1 MEACAV
7 VRAGVGRTLLVSKP
21 VRAQQG
27 VVAVAVAVAV
37 ETAQR
42 LFLCD
47 GNCCLDALVESVTAM
62 ALHVITVALHP
73 AAVTIRNAPAVGEE
87 APLQAAA
94 RAHPRRANA
103 QLQTNVHARHI

>member
-7 VRAGVGRTLLVSKP
+7 VRAGVGGTLLVSKP

-27 VVAVAVAVAV
+27 VVAVAVAV

-94 RAHPRRANA
+94 HAHPRRANA